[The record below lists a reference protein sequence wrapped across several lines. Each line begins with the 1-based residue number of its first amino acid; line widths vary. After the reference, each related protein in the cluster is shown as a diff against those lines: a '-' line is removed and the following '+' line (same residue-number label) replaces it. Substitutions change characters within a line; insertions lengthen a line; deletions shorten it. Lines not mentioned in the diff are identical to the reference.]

1 MDGGTFARAGGA
13 AFARAGGAAFAR
25 AGGST
30 FVCARGITSVYP
42 VEPIP
47 LAAGFGLSFDG
58 GFW

>member
-1 MDGGTFARAGGA
+1 MDGSTPARAGETA
-13 AFARAGGAAFAR
+13 SSR

-47 LAAGFGLSFDG
+47 LATGFGLSFDR